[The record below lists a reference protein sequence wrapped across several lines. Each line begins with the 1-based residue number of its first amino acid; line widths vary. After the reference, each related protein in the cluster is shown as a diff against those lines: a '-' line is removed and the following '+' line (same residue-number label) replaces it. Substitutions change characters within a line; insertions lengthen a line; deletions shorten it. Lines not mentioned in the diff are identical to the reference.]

1 MKVKE
6 LIEQLQKF
14 DPETLVMVD
23 GYEGGYSDILE
34 LHKIPI
40 KLNYHKDWYYGKHEE
55 CDAITGYMMDC
66 EAVIIP
72 RDE

>member
-23 GYEGGYSDILE
+23 GYEGGYSDISDIY
-34 LHKIPI
+34 KVPI
-40 KLNYHKDWYYGKHEE
+40 KLNYHKHWYYGKHEE
-55 CDAITGYMMDC
+55 ANEYFGYMMDC
-66 EAVIIP
+66 EAIIIP
-72 RDE
+72 RE